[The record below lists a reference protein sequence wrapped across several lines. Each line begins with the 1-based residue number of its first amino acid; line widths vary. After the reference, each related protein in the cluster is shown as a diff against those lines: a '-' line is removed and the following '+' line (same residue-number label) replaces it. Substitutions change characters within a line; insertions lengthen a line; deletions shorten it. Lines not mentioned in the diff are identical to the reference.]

1 MSLRDRV
8 PSVGLMRRMWIE
20 LVTEVDK
27 KNRLSW
33 LRHVLWKDDGDWV
46 KRSMLYEVDVARGS
60 VTLRM
65 TWNQVVEK
73 DICKIG

>member
-1 MSLRDRV
+1 MCSESLRDKV
-8 PSVGLMRRMWIE
+8 PRGELRERMGIE

-46 KRSMLYEVDVARGS
+46 KK
-60 VTLRM
+60 
-65 TWNQVVEK
+65 NVV
-73 DICKIG
+73 